1 MKKTIALIL
10 LLVLTL
16 SLTACG
22 GGTSAAPVADAPA
35 DDAAPA
41 APAAPAEV
49 TTWRLAIDADI
60 NGGILGEAAI
70 AFRDYINANSDK
82 YFVEIYPNAT
92 LGNDDAALESLTTN
106 NLEFTF
112 TAPSSITGYTDA
124 FNLFNLPYVVQ
135 NTEEGREAAA
145 ELMDGEV
152 GQAILQKYTEDSGIK
167 GCFITYSGFRD
178 ILNSK
183 RDVAVPADLSGLKVR
198 TMENPIHLGYYN
210 ALGATAVTLSS
221 SEAFT
226 ALQQGT
232 IDGMDNVLD
241 AMCNLGGWDVA
252 KHVTL
257 TDHFLGLLIGSMSL
271 DLWNSLSDEDQALV
285 EAGMAAARDR
295 ARECAANAKQEYIAK
310 GEEMGVTFTE
320 VDVNEWIP
328 YAKQVWLDNQG
339 SIPSEW
345 FDPLFNE
352 LFG

>member
-1 MKKTIALIL
+1 MKRTIALIL
-10 LLVLTL
+10 ALVLTL

-22 GGTSAAPVADAPA
+22 K
-35 DDAAPA
+35 APA
-41 APAAPAEV
+41 ADTPAKAPAAAPDAPKAPAEA

-60 NGGILGEAAI
+60 NGGILGEVAI
-70 AFRDYINANSDK
+70 AFRDYINENSDK

-135 NTEEGREAAA
+135 NTAEGRVAAI
-145 ELMDGEV
+145 ELMDGEI
-152 GQAILQKYTEDSGIK
+152 GQAVLQKYTEDSGIK

-183 RDVAVPADLSGLKVR
+183 RDVAVPSDLNGLKIR

-210 ALGATAVTLSS
+210 ELGATAVTLSS

-271 DLWNSLSDEDQALV
+271 DLWNSLSEEDQALV

-295 ARECAANAKQEYIAK
+295 GRECAAQAKEEFVAK
-310 GEEMGVTFTE
+310 GEDMGVTFTE